1 MSVAK
6 RAYYHQ
12 INKLSKQLKRPLQL
26 VADMMPIG
34 FSDEDYFQTFKLCFA
49 GLWQSLIAKKRIYD
63 MMDRERLRKHIKPIY
78 FFPEPSDLLLRNS
91 ISIRNRTRNSHNQ
104 GVVKNE
110 KERAALRKKYELTSK
125 KREIVKVR
133 KKKKNEELQQNVK
146 PSFSNYFIKTYF
158 NIKHT
163 HPEDVNSRMRIL
175 EEAAKFKC
183 PETISF
189 MFKVN
194 SAERNYHLRF
204 FAFQT
209 LQKQFGFPEV
219 HLHRNRKGKPHPGDK
234 TKPKKMDTPKL
245 LMDEILQSEY
255 DLEKNK
261 RFDVFI
267 SHSTK
272 DYKTIIKLKTMLNR
286 QGLSVYIDWIEDRES
301 LRREMTSKETAQAIS
316 QRIIHSRSMLVVFSE
331 SSLSSTWVPWEIG
344 FAQAL
349 GKNVCLLKLEIVEN
363 VPEYLEIFHDA
374 MIEDE
379 IIVVKDGI
387 RKMPIERWIVD
398 KNDENSHYPL

>member
-6 RAYYHQ
+6 RAYNNQ
-12 INKLSKQLKRPLQL
+12 MNKLSKQLKRPLRL

-34 FSDEDYFQTFKLCFA
+34 FSDEDYFRTFKSCFA
-49 GLWQSLIAKKRIYD
+49 GLWQSLVDKKRIYD
-63 MMDRERLRKHIKPIY
+63 MMDRERSRKHIKPIY
-78 FFPEPSDLLLRNS
+78 FFPEPINLLIHNS
-91 ISIRNRTRNSHNQ
+91 ISIRNRTRNLHNL
-104 GVVKNE
+104 GVVKDE
-110 KERAALRKKYELTSK
+110 KERVTLRNKYELKTMKRETEKARRK
-125 KREIVKVR
+125 KR
-133 KKKKNEELQQNVK
+133 NEELQQNVM

-158 NIKHT
+158 YVKHT
-163 HPEDVNSRMRIL
+163 HPDDVNSRMRIL

-209 LQKQFGFPEV
+209 LQKQFGFPQV

-234 TKPKKMDTPKL
+234 IKPKKMDTPKL

-255 DLEKNK
+255 DLENNK

-267 SHSTK
+267 SH
-272 DYKTIIKLKTMLNR
+272 
-286 QGLSVYIDWIEDRES
+286 
-301 LRREMTSKETAQAIS
+301 TAQAIS
-316 QRIIHSRSMLVVFSE
+316 QRIIHSRSMLVVLTE
-331 SSLSSTWVPWEIG
+331 SSLSSTWVPWELG

-349 GKNVCLLKLEIVEN
+349 GKIVCLLKLEDVEN
-363 VPEYLEIFHDA
+363 APEYMEIYHEA
-374 MIEDE
+374 MIENE
-379 IIVVKDGI
+379 VIVVKDGL
-387 RKMPIERWIVD
+387 RLLPIERWVVGE
-398 KNDENSHYPL
+398 K

>member
-6 RAYYHQ
+6 RAYNNQ
-12 INKLSKQLKRPLQL
+12 MNKLSKQLKRPLRL

-34 FSDEDYFQTFKLCFA
+34 FSDEDYFRTFKSCFA
-49 GLWQSLIAKKRIYD
+49 GLWQSLVDKKRIYD
-63 MMDRERLRKHIKPIY
+63 MMDRERSRKHIKPIY
-78 FFPEPSDLLLRNS
+78 FFPEPINLLIHNS
-91 ISIRNRTRNSHNQ
+91 ISIRNRTRNLHNL
-104 GVVKNE
+104 GVVKDE
-110 KERAALRKKYELTSK
+110 QERVTLRNKYELKTM
-125 KREIVKVR
+125 KRETEKAR
-133 KKKKNEELQQNVK
+133 GKKKNEELQQNVM

-158 NIKHT
+158 YVKHT
-163 HPEDVNSRMRIL
+163 HPDDVNSRMRIL

-209 LQKQFGFPEV
+209 LQKQFGFPQV
-219 HLHRNRKGKPHPGDK
+219 HLHHNRKGKPHPGDK
-234 TKPKKMDTPKL
+234 IKPKKMDTPKL

-255 DLEKNK
+255 DLENNK

-272 DYKTIIKLKTMLNR
+272 DYNTIIKLKTMLNR

-316 QRIIHSRSMLVVFSE
+316 QRIIHSRSMLVVLTE
-331 SSLSSTWVPWEIG
+331 SSLSSTWVPWELG

-349 GKNVCLLKLEIVEN
+349 GKIVCLLKLEDVEN
-363 VPEYLEIFHDA
+363 APEYMEIYHEA
-374 MIEDE
+374 MIENE
-379 IIVVKDGI
+379 VIVVKDGL
-387 RKMPIERWIVD
+387 RLLPIERWVVGE
-398 KNDENSHYPL
+398 K